1 MPGCILCYL
10 PDPVPTPE
18 SGPQPCQG
26 SQQQLPPLGLIFL
39 PSSAELACGLLST
52 QLPSTLGSGF
62 IHQTCVFFFF
72 SFEREKSIEIDLK
85 MSNLINCQLSQ
96 QDRYFIGFCRCL
108 ISPRPFSWLQG
119 VTNQPTNFLMG
130 PIREGGGVTKWPTG
144 SATGFLLFI
153 LFNLALV
160 LMAVWLW
167 GKLLTS
173 LNFIS
178 PFRRKHN
185 GWTL

>member
-1 MPGCILCYL
+1 MPGFSAAAAATGADFLAGLYRASLRPTFHSAPKHTGFWLYPSNLCL
-10 PDPVPTPE
+10 
-18 SGPQPCQG
+18 
-26 SQQQLPPLGLIFL
+26 
-39 PSSAELACGLLST
+39 
-52 QLPSTLGSGF
+52 
-62 IHQTCVFFFF
+62 FFF

-96 QDRYFIGFCRCL
+96 QDRYFIGYCRCL